1 MPELTRL
8 ALVIAGSAFISIYA
22 LIKFVLFIRKT
33 FVDAAATGSSMGC
46 LKSVFFV
53 TKCAIMS
60 AFLSILREFAKS
72 SLHCFQN
79 DLFSE

>member
-33 FVDAAATGSSMGC
+33 FVVAAATGSSMGR

-60 AFLSILREFAKS
+60 AF
-72 SLHCFQN
+72 
-79 DLFSE
+79 